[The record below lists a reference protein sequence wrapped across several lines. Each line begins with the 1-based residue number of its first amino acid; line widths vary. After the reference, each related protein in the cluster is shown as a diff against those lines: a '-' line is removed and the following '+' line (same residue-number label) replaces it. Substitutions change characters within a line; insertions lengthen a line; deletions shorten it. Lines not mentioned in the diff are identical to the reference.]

1 MTAYE
6 IRISDWSSDV
16 CSSDLDGFG
25 VQAALDGLDA
35 LVQRRL
41 VVVGQ
46 HGHRLLGEDR
56 PGVDLAGRDV
66 DRAAGDLH
74 AVLERGGHGLPA
86 LDRGPQRGVRVQVA
100 ARERVVARLSEPG
113 AEPGHDDEVD
123 GVPLAHPPALLR
135 VAGTARTPTTRR
147 E

>member
-46 HGHRLLGEDR
+46 HGHRILGADR
-56 PGVDLAGRDV
+56 PGVDLEGRDV
-66 DRAAGDLH
+66 DRAAGDLP
-74 AVLERGGHGLPA
+74 AVIERRS
-86 LDRGPQRGVRVQVA
+86 DVR
-100 ARERVVARLSEPG
+100 RV
-113 AEPGHDDEVD
+113 
-123 GVPLAHPPALLR
+123 
-135 VAGTARTPTTRR
+135 GTAWVSTRR
-147 E
+147 SRWSTYHYKKTHT